1 MRAPTH
7 RAAEGAEPAGH
18 YGSLLA
24 LALVSVGFGALS
36 PALAEVQ
43 GQFGVGAGLGS
54 LLVGGFGAGR
64 LLVGFPAGVLV
75 DRVGAGRVILGGTLL
90 FVVGSLVGAVA
101 PTFGVLVAG
110 RFLQGAGL
118 AVVPAG
124 VLARMM
130 SGAQAGRSGGAMAVY
145 QAAITVGS
153 AFGPAVGGLLAGVA
167 GWRSALLF
175 CGAAGLVAWAVALP
189 ASRVQTR
196 RADRR
201 AADHP
206 RLGRAA
212 MLAVALVM
220 IPNAIASFD
229 RFGVTLL
236 ALPLYA
242 AGPIGLDATAI
253 GLLLGSQTVVS
264 LAMLGPAGWAADRFG
279 TGRVVA
285 AAALLA
291 SGGIALMP
299 LASGPIG
306 LWSATLLYA
315 VGLSTLGVAGALHVF
330 TLPIQSTGMLVGVY
344 RLSTDAVQV
353 IGPLLVGPAL
363 DTFGFEPTL
372 LGMAMLGLLALVG
385 LLAGA
390 PRRAA

>member
-1 MRAPTH
+1 M
-7 RAAEGAEPAGH
+7 
-18 YGSLLA
+18 
-24 LALVSVGFGALS
+24 SVGFGALS

-130 SGAQAGRSGGAMAVY
+130 SGAQAGRAGGAMAIY

-189 ASRVQTR
+189 ASRAQTR

-253 GLLLGSQTVVS
+253 GLLLGSQTAVS

-330 TLPIQSTGMLVGVY
+330 SLPIQSTGMLVGVY

-390 PRRAA
+390 PRRAS

>member
-1 MRAPTH
+1 
-7 RAAEGAEPAGH
+7 
-18 YGSLLA
+18 
-24 LALVSVGFGALS
+24 
-36 PALAEVQ
+36 
-43 GQFGVGAGLGS
+43 
-54 LLVGGFGAGR
+54 
-64 LLVGFPAGVLV
+64 
-75 DRVGAGRVILGGTLL
+75 
-90 FVVGSLVGAVA
+90 
-101 PTFGVLVAG
+101 
-110 RFLQGAGL
+110 
-118 AVVPAG
+118 
-124 VLARMM
+124 
-130 SGAQAGRSGGAMAVY
+130 
-145 QAAITVGS
+145 
-153 AFGPAVGGLLAGVA
+153 
-167 GWRSALLF
+167 
-175 CGAAGLVAWAVALP
+175 
-189 ASRVQTR
+189 
-196 RADRR
+196 
-201 AADHP
+201 
-206 RLGRAA
+206 

-330 TLPIQSTGMLVGVY
+330 SLPIQSTGMLVGVY

-390 PRRAA
+390 PRRAS